1 MTLTFDEKPIRS
13 WTTKHPANAAA
24 WWARLESPT
33 EKQLFG
39 QIVFADRPGPGAPL
53 RAATPDQVERIIAF
67 VLESDALR
75 VIVSDEISAEIARV
89 TDQIRVETSVR
100 LQAVVDKPEPPAK
113 APVPPAKPEPPKTA
127 PAKKPAPPKAEP
139 AKKPEPPKPDKAGKP
154 GKAAKPEKAD
164 KDGKPARGRKKA

>member
-89 TDQIRVETSVR
+89 TDQIRIETSVR
-100 LQAVVDKPEPPAK
+100 LQAVVDE
-113 APVPPAKPEPPKTA
+113 
-127 PAKKPAPPKAEP
+127 
-139 AKKPEPPKPDKAGKP
+139 PEPPKPDKAGKP
-154 GKAAKPEKAD
+154 GKAAKQEKAD
-164 KDGKPARGRKKA
+164 KDPKPAKAKDAKPARGRKKA